1 MKTRNYFILCGA
13 ISIVLILS
21 LLYIP
26 AFSDAVEGIMLLF
39 LSTNAR

>member
-1 MKTRNYFILCGA
+1 VRTRNYLILCGA
-13 ISIVLILS
+13 ISVVLILG

-26 AFSDAVEGIMLLF
+26 AVSDAVEGIMLLF